1 MIRTQIQLP
10 DRLYHRLKRL
20 AELEE
25 TSLADVL
32 RRAGERELAAHPEI
46 ENAPQAWDLPLPQAL
61 GIKASVPPE
70 DWRLLAN
77 EPQVAS
83 PRRP

>member
-10 DRLYHRLKRL
+10 ERLYLRLKRL
-20 AELEE
+20 AELQE
-25 TSLADVL
+25 TSLAEVL

-46 ENAPQAWDLPLPQAL
+46 ENSEERWELPAPRSL
-61 GIKASVPPE
+61 GIRREVPVS

-77 EPQVAS
+77 EPEPGQ
-83 PRRP
+83 R